1 MKIKEELEK
10 LIGNPIRS
18 EGFDL
23 IELKVSRHKNSSRVQ
38 IFIDSDNGVM
48 LDDCA
53 KVSKAI
59 GVAIDGADLFQ
70 GRYILEVSSPGLD
83 RPLQTFKDFYR
94 RIGETVEIFF
104 DDAAQAPQRGELIG
118 AEGEQIELRMED
130 GNRKFNLA
138 GIRMGKIII

>member
-10 LIGNPIRS
+10 IIVSPIEN

-23 IELKVSRHKNSSRVQ
+23 IELKVSRYKNSSRVQ
-38 IFIDSDNGVM
+38 IFVDSDNGVK

-53 KVSKAI
+53 RISKAL
-59 GVAIDGADLFQ
+59 GLVIDDAQLFR
-70 GRYILEVSSPGLD
+70 GKYILEVSSPGLD
-83 RPLQTFKDFYR
+83 RPLQTFKDFHR

-104 DDAAQAPQRGELIG
+104 DDAAVAPVTGELVG
-118 AEGEQIELRMED
+118 AEGEQIELHMKD
-130 GNRKFNLA
+130 GNKKLNLA